1 MASSLSLRSI
11 LDTNKLTG
19 PNYVDW
25 LRNLKIVLSSEKLSY
40 ILDTPS
46 LDPLGDD
53 ATEEDRATY
62 KMWQNDSNSVKCI
75 ILASMTN
82 ELQRQHECMDTHSIL
97 LNLKELYGEHSQI
110 ARYEISKQLFQARMT
125 EGTSIQNHVLMV
137 IDLITRL
144 GQLGF
149 VMDGKLN
156 QDLILQSLL
165 DSFSQ
170 FVLNYHMNKL
180 NTSLPELL
188 NMFKIAESHIKK
200 G

>member
-25 LRNLKIVLSSEKLSY
+25 LRNLKIVLNSEKLFY

-46 LDPLGDD
+46 LNPLGKD

-62 KMWQNDSNSVKCI
+62 KIWQNDSISVKCI

-82 ELQRQHECMDTHSIL
+82 ELQRQHESMDVLSIIQ
-97 LNLKELYGEHSQI
+97 NLKELYGEQSRT
-110 ARYEISKQLFQARMT
+110 ARYEISKQLFRTRMT
-125 EGTSIQNHVLMV
+125 EGTSIQEHVLKI

-144 GQLGF
+144 GQLVF
-149 VMDGKLN
+149 IMDGELN
-156 QDLILQSLL
+156 
-165 DSFSQ
+165 
-170 FVLNYHMNKL
+170 
-180 NTSLPELL
+180 
-188 NMFKIAESHIKK
+188 
-200 G
+200 